1 MLELMPDG
9 TFKKLSK
16 LQTEALERYYKRE
29 NDNELWKALIQSPLF
44 PTLVYGTLGVATLV
58 VGWAYLKDKNLPT
71 GDDVGRWLAGGIATV
86 YSSDPKSSETITLPD
101 GTTRKLTR
109 CQRWEQDA
117 VNWQIKK
124 ESGIITMLM
133 PFAPQF
139 KIWQATEAV
148 HIIRSMKREGCGRSL
163 VFTPEQWKE
172 AQL

>member
-71 GDDVGRWLAGGIATV
+71 GDNVGN
-86 YSSDPKSSETITLPD
+86 K
-101 GTTRKLTR
+101 
-109 CQRWEQDA
+109 
-117 VNWQIKK
+117 
-124 ESGIITMLM
+124 ML
-133 PFAPQF
+133 
-139 KIWQATEAV
+139 
-148 HIIRSMKREGCGRSL
+148 
-163 VFTPEQWKE
+163 
-172 AQL
+172 

>member
-16 LQTEALERYYKRE
+16 LQTEALGRYYKRE
-29 NDNELWKALIQSPLF
+29 KGNILETVVPSLLPSIIFGA
-44 PTLVYGTLGVATLV
+44 VATAGIV
-58 VGWAYLKDKNLPT
+58 VAWSYLKGKDLPT
-71 GDDVGRWLAGGIATV
+71 GDDVGRWVAGGIATV
-86 YSSDPKSSETITLPD
+86 YSSEPKSSETITLPD

-124 ESGIITMLM
+124 ESGIITLLM